1 MLTTQQLC
9 ISAGKRSLINGL
21 NWSVNRGEFWC
32 VLGKNGA
39 GKTSLLHTLA
49 GAATPT
55 QGSVLLSDQNTDE
68 LDALTLSRLRGLMLQ
83 SYSDV
88 FHESVF
94 NVVAI
99 ARTPHRSGAQWDTAA
114 DTAAVRHALQCV
126 NLEEKMNADVTQL
139 SGGERQRVALAALIV
154 QSPELMLLDEPT
166 AHQDVAYQLKTMHL
180 LRDLSQQHGVIAS
193 CHDINLAA
201 RFASHILLIGDQQH
215 WLGPLNEVLQAER
228 LSQVF
233 GCSFRREG
241 ESWQMH

>member
-9 ISAGKRSLINGL
+9 ISAGQRSLVTGL
-21 NWSVNRGEFWC
+21 NWQVKRGEFWC

-49 GAATPT
+49 GAASPA
-55 QGSVLLSDQNTDE
+55 QGSVLLSEKNIVE

-114 DTAAVRHALQCV
+114 DTAAVRQALQCV
-126 NLEEKMNADVTQL
+126 NLEEKINSDVIQL

-154 QSPELMLLDEPT
+154 QSPDLMLLDEPT
-166 AHQDVAYQLKTMHL
+166 AHQDVAYQLKTMRL
-180 LRDLSQQHGVIAS
+180 LRDLSHQHAVIAS
-193 CHDINLAA
+193 CHDINQAT
-201 RFASHILLIGDQQH
+201 RFATHVLLLGDRQH
-215 WLGPLNEVLQAER
+215 WLGPAHEVLEAER

>member
-1 MLTTQQLC
+1 MLKTQQLG
-9 ISAGKRSLINGL
+9 ISAGQRSLITGL
-21 NWSVNRGEFWC
+21 NWQVKRGEFWC

-49 GAATPT
+49 GTATPT
-55 QGSVLLSDQNTDE
+55 QGSVLLSGQNIAA
-68 LDALTLSRLRGLMLQ
+68 LDTLTLSRRRGLLLQ

-114 DTAAVRHALQCV
+114 DTAAVRLALQCV
-126 NLEEKMNADVTQL
+126 NLEEKMNSDITQL
-139 SGGERQRVALAALIV
+139 SGGERQRVGLAALIV
-154 QSPELMLLDEPT
+154 QSPDLLLLDEPT
-166 AHQDVAYQLKTMHL
+166 AHQDVAYQLKTMNL
-180 LRDLSQQHGVIAS
+180 LRDLAQKHAVIAS
-193 CHDINLAA
+193 CHDINQAA
-201 RFASHILLIGDQQH
+201 RFATHVLLLGDHQH
-215 WLGPLNEVLQAER
+215 WLGPVDEVLEAER

>member
-9 ISAGKRSLINGL
+9 ISTGQRSLINAL
-21 NWSVNRGEFWC
+21 NWQVKCGEFWC

-49 GAATPT
+49 GAAIPA
-55 QGSVLLSDQNTDE
+55 QGSILLSEQNIAE
-68 LDALTLSRLRGLMLQ
+68 LDALTLSRRRGLMLQ

-94 NVVAI
+94 NVVAV

-114 DTAAVRHALQCV
+114 DTAAVRQALQYV
-126 NLEEKMNADVTQL
+126 DLEEKINSDVTQL

-154 QSPELMLLDEPT
+154 QSPDLMLLDEPT
-166 AHQDVAYQLKTMHL
+166 AHQDVAFQLKTMHL
-180 LRDLSQQHGVIAS
+180 LGKLAQEHAVVAS
-193 CHDINLAA
+193 CHDINQAA
-201 RFASHILLIGDQQH
+201 RFATHILLLGDQQH
-215 WLGPLNEVLQAER
+215 WLGPVDEVLEAER

-233 GCSFRREG
+233 GCSFRHDG
-241 ESWQMH
+241 QSWLTY

>member
-9 ISAGKRSLINGL
+9 ISTGQRSLINAL
-21 NWSVNRGEFWC
+21 NWQVKCGEFWC

-49 GAATPT
+49 GAAIPA
-55 QGSVLLSDQNTDE
+55 QGSILLSEQNIAE
-68 LDALTLSRLRGLMLQ
+68 LDALTLSRRRGLLLQ

-114 DTAAVRHALQCV
+114 DTAAVRQALQYV
-126 NLEEKMNADVTQL
+126 DLEEKINSDVTQL

-154 QSPELMLLDEPT
+154 QSPDLMLLDEPT
-166 AHQDVAYQLKTMHL
+166 AHQDVAFQLKTMHL
-180 LRDLSQQHGVIAS
+180 LGKLAQEHAVVAS
-193 CHDINLAA
+193 CHDINQAA
-201 RFASHILLIGDQQH
+201 RFATHVLLLGDQQH
-215 WLGPLNEVLQAER
+215 WLGPVDEVLEAER

-233 GCSFRREG
+233 GCSFRHDG
-241 ESWQMH
+241 QSWLTY

>member
-1 MLTTQQLC
+1 MLKTQQLG
-9 ISAGKRSLINGL
+9 ISAGQRSLITGL
-21 NWSVNRGEFWC
+21 NWQVKRGEFWC

-55 QGSVLLSDQNTDE
+55 QGSVLLSEQNIAA
-68 LDALTLSRLRGLMLQ
+68 LDTLTLSRRRGLLLQ

-114 DTAAVRHALQCV
+114 DTAAVRLALQCV
-126 NLEEKMNADVTQL
+126 NLEEKMNSDITQL
-139 SGGERQRVALAALIV
+139 SGGERQRVGLAALIV
-154 QSPELMLLDEPT
+154 QSPDLLLLDEPT
-166 AHQDVAYQLKTMHL
+166 AHQDVAYQLKTMNL
-180 LRDLSQQHGVIAS
+180 LRDLAQKHAVIAS
-193 CHDINLAA
+193 CHDINQAA
-201 RFASHILLIGDQQH
+201 RFATHVLLLGDHQH
-215 WLGPLNEVLQAER
+215 WLGPVDEVLEAER

>member
-9 ISAGKRSLINGL
+9 ISTGQRSLINAL
-21 NWSVNRGEFWC
+21 NWQVKCGEFWC

-49 GAATPT
+49 GAAIPA
-55 QGSVLLSDQNTDE
+55 QGSILLSEQNIAE
-68 LDALTLSRLRGLMLQ
+68 LDALTLSRQRGLMLQ

-94 NVVAI
+94 NVVAV

-114 DTAAVRHALQCV
+114 DTAAVRQALQYV
-126 NLEEKMNADVTQL
+126 DLEEKINSDVTQL

-154 QSPELMLLDEPT
+154 QSPDLMLLDEPT
-166 AHQDVAYQLKTMHL
+166 AHQDVAFQLKTMHL
-180 LRDLSQQHGVIAS
+180 LGKLAQEHAVVAS
-193 CHDINLAA
+193 CHDINQAA
-201 RFASHILLIGDQQH
+201 RFATHILLLGDQQH
-215 WLGPLNEVLQAER
+215 WLGPVDEVLEAER

-233 GCSFRREG
+233 GCSFRHDG
-241 ESWQMH
+241 QSWLTY

>member
-9 ISAGKRSLINGL
+9 ISTGQRSLINDL
-21 NWSVNRGEFWC
+21 NWQVKPGEFWC

-49 GAATPT
+49 GAAIPA
-55 QGSVLLSDQNTDE
+55 QGSILLSEQNIAE
-68 LDALTLSRLRGLMLQ
+68 LDALTLSRRRGLMLQ

-126 NLEEKMNADVTQL
+126 NLEEKINSDVTQL

-154 QSPELMLLDEPT
+154 QSPDLMLLDEPT
-166 AHQDVAYQLKTMHL
+166 AHQDVAFQLKTMHL
-180 LRDLSQQHGVIAS
+180 LGKLAQEHAVVAS
-193 CHDINLAA
+193 CHDINQAA
-201 RFASHILLIGDQQH
+201 RFATHVLLLDDQQH
-215 WLGPLNEVLQAER
+215 WLGPVDEVLEAER

-233 GCSFRREG
+233 GCSFRHDG
-241 ESWQMH
+241 QSWLTY

>member
-1 MLTTQQLC
+1 MLKTQQLG
-9 ISAGKRSLINGL
+9 ISAGQRSLITGL
-21 NWSVNRGEFWC
+21 NWQVKRGEFWC

-55 QGSVLLSDQNTDE
+55 QGSVLLSEQNIAA
-68 LDALTLSRLRGLMLQ
+68 LDTLTLARRRGLLLQ

-114 DTAAVRHALQCV
+114 DTAAVRLALQCV
-126 NLEEKMNADVTQL
+126 NLEEKMNSDITQL
-139 SGGERQRVALAALIV
+139 SGGERQRVGLAALIV
-154 QSPELMLLDEPT
+154 QSPDLLLLDEPT
-166 AHQDVAYQLKTMHL
+166 AHQDVAYQLKTMNL
-180 LRDLSQQHGVIAS
+180 LRDLAQKHAVIAS
-193 CHDINLAA
+193 CHDINQAA
-201 RFASHILLIGDQQH
+201 RFATHVLLLGDRQH
-215 WLGPLNEVLQAER
+215 WLGPVDEVLEAER

>member
-1 MLTTQQLC
+1 MLKTQQLG
-9 ISAGKRSLINGL
+9 ISAGQRSLITGL
-21 NWSVNRGEFWC
+21 NWQVKRGEFWC

-55 QGSVLLSDQNTDE
+55 QGSVLLSGQNIAA
-68 LDALTLSRLRGLMLQ
+68 LDTLTLSRRRGLLLQ

-114 DTAAVRHALQCV
+114 DTAAVRLALQCV
-126 NLEEKMNADVTQL
+126 NLEEKMNSDITQL
-139 SGGERQRVALAALIV
+139 SGGERQRVGLAALIV
-154 QSPELMLLDEPT
+154 QSPDLLLLDEPT
-166 AHQDVAYQLKTMHL
+166 AHQDVAYQLKTMNL
-180 LRDLSQQHGVIAS
+180 LRDLAQKHAVIAS
-193 CHDINLAA
+193 CHDINQAA
-201 RFASHILLIGDQQH
+201 RFATHVLLLGDHQH
-215 WLGPLNEVLQAER
+215 WLGPVDEVLEAER

>member
-99 ARTPHRSGAQWDTAA
+99 ARTPHRSGAQWETTA
-114 DTAAVRHALQCV
+114 DTAVVRHALQCV
-126 NLEEKMNADVTQL
+126 NLEEKMSADVTQL

-154 QSPELMLLDEPT
+154 QSPDLMLLDEPT
-166 AHQDVAYQLKTMHL
+166 AHQDVAYQLNTMHL
-180 LRDLSQQHGVIAS
+180 LRNLTQQHAVIAS
-193 CHDINLAA
+193 CHDINHAA
-201 RFASHILLIGDQQH
+201 RFATHVLLLSDQQH
-215 WLGPLNEVLQAER
+215 WLGLADEVLEAER

-241 ESWQMH
+241 ESWFMH

>member
-1 MLTTQQLC
+1 MLKTQQLG
-9 ISAGKRSLINGL
+9 ISVGQRSLITGL
-21 NWSVNRGEFWC
+21 NWQVKRGEFWC

-55 QGSVLLSDQNTDE
+55 QGSVLLSEQNIAA
-68 LDALTLSRLRGLMLQ
+68 LDTLTLARRRGLLLQ

-114 DTAAVRHALQCV
+114 DTAAVRLALQCV
-126 NLEEKMNADVTQL
+126 NLEEKMNSDITQL
-139 SGGERQRVALAALIV
+139 SGGERQRVGLAALIV
-154 QSPELMLLDEPT
+154 QSPDLLLLDEPT
-166 AHQDVAYQLKTMHL
+166 AHQDVAYQLKTMNL
-180 LRDLSQQHGVIAS
+180 LRDLAQKHAVIAS
-193 CHDINLAA
+193 CHDINQAA
-201 RFASHILLIGDQQH
+201 RFATHVLLLGDRQH
-215 WLGPLNEVLQAER
+215 WLGPVDEVLEAER

-233 GCSFRREG
+233 GCGFRREG

>member
-99 ARTPHRSGAQWDTAA
+99 ARTPHRSGAHWDTAA
-114 DTAAVRHALQCV
+114 DTSAVRHALQCV

-139 SGGERQRVALAALIV
+139 SGGERQRVALAALIA

-193 CHDINLAA
+193 CHDISLAA
-201 RFASHILLIGDQQH
+201 RFASHILLIGDQHH
-215 WLGPLNEVLQAER
+215 WLGPVNEVLQAER
-228 LSQVF
+228 LSQIF

>member
-1 MLTTQQLC
+1 MLKTQQLG
-9 ISAGKRSLINGL
+9 ISAGQRSLITGL
-21 NWSVNRGEFWC
+21 NWQVKRGEFWC

-55 QGSVLLSDQNTDE
+55 QGSVLLSGQNIAA
-68 LDALTLSRLRGLMLQ
+68 LDTLTLARRRGLLLQ

-114 DTAAVRHALQCV
+114 DTAAVRLALQCV
-126 NLEEKMNADVTQL
+126 NLEEKMNSDITQL
-139 SGGERQRVALAALIV
+139 SGGERQRVGLAALIV
-154 QSPELMLLDEPT
+154 QSPDLLLLDEPT
-166 AHQDVAYQLKTMHL
+166 AHQDVAYQLKTMNL
-180 LRDLSQQHGVIAS
+180 LRDLAQKHAVIAS
-193 CHDINLAA
+193 CHDINQAA
-201 RFASHILLIGDQQH
+201 RFATHMLLLGDHQH
-215 WLGPLNEVLQAER
+215 WLGPVDEVLEAER
-228 LSQVF
+228 LRQVF

>member
-114 DTAAVRHALQCV
+114 DTAAVCHALQCV

>member
-1 MLTTQQLC
+1 MLSTQQLC
-9 ISAGKRSLINGL
+9 ISAGQQRLITGL
-21 NWSVNRGEFWC
+21 NWQVKRGEFWC

-49 GAATPT
+49 GTSIPA
-55 QGSVLLSDQNTDE
+55 QGTVLLNEQKVLE
-68 LDALTLSRLRGLMLQ
+68 VDALTLSRRRGLMLQ
-83 SYSDV
+83 SYTDV

-99 ARTPHRSGAQWDTAA
+99 ARTPYRLGAQRDTIA

-126 NLEEKMNADVTQL
+126 NLEEKMYTDVTQL

-154 QSPELMLLDEPT
+154 QSPDLMLLDEPT
-166 AHQDVAYQLKTMHL
+166 AHQDVAYQLNTMHL
-180 LRDLSQQHGVIAS
+180 LRNLTQQHAVIAS
-193 CHDINLAA
+193 CHDINHAA
-201 RFASHILLIGDQQH
+201 RFATHVLLLSDQQH
-215 WLGPLNEVLQAER
+215 WLGLADEVLEAER

-241 ESWQMH
+241 ESWFMH

>member
-99 ARTPHRSGAQWDTAA
+99 ARTPHRSGPQWDTTA

-126 NLEEKMNADVTQL
+126 NLEEKMNVDVTQL
-139 SGGERQRVALAALIV
+139 SGGERQRVALAALIA

>member
-1 MLTTQQLC
+1 MLKTQQLC
-9 ISAGKRSLINGL
+9 ISAGQRSLVSGL
-21 NWSVNRGEFWC
+21 NWQVKRGEFWC

-55 QGSVLLSDQNTDE
+55 QGSVLLSEQNITE
-68 LDALTLSRLRGLMLQ
+68 LDALTLSRRRGLMLQ

-88 FHESVF
+88 FNESVF

-114 DTAAVRHALQCV
+114 ATAAVDQALQCV
-126 NLEEKMNADVTQL
+126 NLAEKMNVDVTQL

-154 QSPELMLLDEPT
+154 QAPDLMLLDEPT

-180 LRDLSQQHGVIAS
+180 LRNLSQQHAVIAS
-193 CHDINLAA
+193 CHDINQAT
-201 RFASHILLIGDQQH
+201 RFATHVLLLGDQQH
-215 WLGPLNEVLQAER
+215 WLGPVNEVLEAER

-241 ESWQMH
+241 ESWFMH

>member
-99 ARTPHRSGAQWDTAA
+99 ARTPHRSGAQWDTTA

-215 WLGPLNEVLQAER
+215 WLGPVNEVLQAER